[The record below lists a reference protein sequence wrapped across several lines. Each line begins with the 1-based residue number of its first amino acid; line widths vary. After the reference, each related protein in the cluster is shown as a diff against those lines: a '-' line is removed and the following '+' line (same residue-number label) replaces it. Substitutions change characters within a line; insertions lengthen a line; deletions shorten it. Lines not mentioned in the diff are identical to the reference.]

1 VSYLGIVLTSIFASN
16 ALLTYGFGS
25 IPEFERRSS
34 ASFASALALA
44 CVNIVASALLWLIH
58 SLVLAP
64 LGLASLDILFFALIA
79 VPLIKFIARV
89 AQQGSIKQGSL
100 LFKLGERS
108 DDIAV
113 GSLVYGIALL
123 SARSGYSFPEAL
135 AASAA
140 AGLGYWLS
148 QFLLEAVRERLEL
161 SDLPAPFR
169 GAPAMLLSAGLMA
182 LAFMGVDAVLVKNLV
197 GA

>member
-1 VSYLGIVLTSIFASN
+1 MSYLGIVLASIFTSN

-25 IPEFERRSS
+25 IPERERKGSTS
-34 ASFASALALA
+34 LASALALT
-44 CVNIVASALLWLIH
+44 CVNVVASAILWLIH

-64 LGLASLDILFFALIA
+64 LGFASLDILFFALIS

-89 AQQGSIKQGSL
+89 AQQGSIKQSSL

-108 DDIAV
+108 DDLVI

-123 SARSGYSFPEAL
+123 SARSGYSFPEAV

-182 LAFMGVDAVLVKNLV
+182 LPFMGVYAALIKNLV

>member
-1 VSYLGIVLTSIFASN
+1 MSYLGIILTSIFASN

-25 IPEFERRSS
+25 IPERERKGSTS
-34 ASFASALALA
+34 LVSALALA
-44 CVNIVASALLWLIH
+44 CVNVVASALLWLIH

-64 LGLASLDILFFALIA
+64 LELASLDILFFALIA
-79 VPLIKFIARV
+79 VPLIKFIARL
-89 AQQGSIKQGSL
+89 AQQGSIKRDSL

-108 DDIAV
+108 DDLVV

-123 SARSGYSFPEAL
+123 SARSGYSLPEA
-135 AASAA
+135 AA
-140 AGLGYWLS
+140 AATASGLGYWLS

-161 SDLPAPFR
+161 SDLPTPFR

-182 LAFMGVDAVLVKNLV
+182 LAFMGVDAALIKNLV

>member
-1 VSYLGIVLTSIFASN
+1 MSYLGIVLTSIFASN
-16 ALLTYGFGS
+16 ALLIYGFGS
-25 IPEFERRSS
+25 IPERERKGSTS
-34 ASFASALALA
+34 LASALALA
-44 CVNIVASALLWLIH
+44 CVNVIASAILWLIH

-64 LGLASLDILFFALIA
+64 LRLASLDILFFALIA
-79 VPLIKFIARV
+79 VPIIKFIARV
-89 AQQGSIKQGSL
+89 AQQSSIKQDSI

-108 DDIAV
+108 DDLAV

-123 SARSGYSFPEAL
+123 SARSGYGLLEAV

-161 SDLPAPFR
+161 SDLPTSFR

-182 LAFMGVDAVLVKNLV
+182 LAFMGLDAALIKNLV